1 MMGMRFWGGGKLVLM
16 ECFGLGRGGE
26 LGLGG
31 GFGFWLEGKLGLLGS
46 FVGGDRGAVAVG
58 GAADAIGEVIEG
70 GDATECFEEGGDF
83 EVGLLEVGHGGVFED
98 LGLVGGA

>member
-1 MMGMRFWGGGKLVLM
+1 MGD
-16 ECFGLGRGGE
+16 E

-31 GFGFWLEGKLGLLGS
+31 SFCCLGGVKLGLLGG

-58 GAADAIGEVIEG
+58 GAADAVGEVIEV
-70 GDATECFEEGGDF
+70 GDATESFKEGGDF

-98 LGLVGGA
+98 LGLIGGA